1 LRNRR
6 ARKKLKDKGMT
17 PIDELPDEEI
27 KNELA
32 ALLTQTANYFS
43 SLGLAIHSYNDNL
56 DEETS
61 EALIDDAVYYIR
73 GFCKV
78 MDKAGERHFNMAAIY
93 ALLYVLYASNNVL
106 MMDGVWKDFFTQLQD
121 TLYNMATGSSNKFEP
136 GGGYA

>member
-1 LRNRR
+1 
-6 ARKKLKDKGMT
+6 MT

-106 MMDGVWKDFFTQLQD
+106 MMDGVWKDFFTRLQD
-121 TLYNMATGSSNKFEP
+121 TLYTMATGSPSKFEP